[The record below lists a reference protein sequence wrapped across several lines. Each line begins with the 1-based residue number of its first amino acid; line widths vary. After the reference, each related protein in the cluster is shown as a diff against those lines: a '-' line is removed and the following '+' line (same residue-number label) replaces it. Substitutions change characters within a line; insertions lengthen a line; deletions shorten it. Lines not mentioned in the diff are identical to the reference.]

1 MKGTAARGVS
11 VWGGQKAPLRRVF
24 LYCFVT
30 VVFAFLILPNFIV
43 IPLSVTDSIYLEF
56 PPSGFT
62 WRWYQDYFGVEGA
75 SHFGTAGR
83 WIPATLISLQL
94 ALVVVAVAVPMG
106 SLAAYGMTRGRF
118 PGKTVLNAVIIS
130 PLIVPI
136 LITAIALF
144 FFLSKNLRAFFDPL
158 PAPDLPNTP
167 AVPDIGWLIL
177 LIAMAVLIVATLAL
191 RFLPNLTGRDPEGGM
206 LRAHEFVLNWF
217 GLLMLVLTPL
227 FLMGL
232 FMLLGEWV
240 FALFL
245 IGVGTASF
253 LGMLLP
259 KFMTVDPDGPLQ
271 AVLDRV
277 GPFLP
282 FAFGVIAFFM
292 LMALFTGWTDR
303 FDGNLLT
310 LEDPF
315 PPLPGLSPGL
325 VLAHVM
331 LATPYTV
338 IILSATLRSVDVTLD
353 QASATLGAGPFTTL
367 RRIVL
372 PSMIPG
378 LAGAAFFS
386 FLTSFDELLIAL
398 FLSTTEIS
406 TLPKEIFD
414 GIRTEISPTIA
425 AIATMLIA
433 LTVILLSTALAFSL
447 RLKRKAGILEE

>member
-11 VWGGQKAPLRRVF
+11 VWAGQRAPLRRVI
-24 LYCFVT
+24 LYCFVAL
-30 VVFAFLILPNFIV
+30 VFAFLVLPNFIV

-56 PPSGFT
+56 PPNGFT

-94 ALVVVAVAVPMG
+94 AIVVVIIAVPMG
-106 SLAAYGMTRGRF
+106 SLAAYGLTRGRF
-118 PGKTVLNAVIIS
+118 RGKAILNAVIIS

-144 FFLSKNLRAFFDPL
+144 FFLSKNLRSFFDPL
-158 PAPDLPNTP
+158 PAPDLPNSP

-177 LIAMAVLIVATLAL
+177 LIVMAVLVAATLAL
-191 RFLPNLTGRDPEGGM
+191 RLLPNLLGKEPGGG
-206 LRAHEFVLNWF
+206 LLKAHEFVSNRF
-217 GLLMLVLTPL
+217 GLMMIAETPL
-227 FLMGL
+227 LLLGL
-232 FMLLGEWV
+232 FMLLGEWI

-245 IGVGTASF
+245 IGVGVAS
-253 LGMLLP
+253 LVGMLLP
-259 KFMTVDPDGPLQ
+259 RFMTVDPDGTVQ
-271 AVLDRV
+271 AVLDRI
-277 GPFLP
+277 GPWLP
-282 FAFGVIAFFM
+282 VAFGLVAFFM
-292 LMALFTGWTDR
+292 LMELFTGWTDT
-303 FDGNLLT
+303 FDGGLLST
-310 LEDPF
+310 EDPL

-325 VLAHVM
+325 VLAHTM

-367 RRIVL
+367 LRIVM
-372 PSMIPG
+372 PAMIPG

-433 LTVILLSTALAFSL
+433 LTIILLSAALAFSF
-447 RLKRKAGILEE
+447 RLKRKAGIIEE

>member
-11 VWGGQKAPLRRVF
+11 VWAGQKAPLRRII
-24 LYCFVT
+24 LYCFVA

-94 ALVVVAVAVPMG
+94 ALVVVVVAVPMG

-118 PGKTVLNAVIIS
+118 PGKTLFNAVIIS

-144 FFLSKNLRAFFDPL
+144 FFLSKNLRSFFDPVPGL
-158 PAPDLPNTP
+158 DLPNSP

-177 LIAMAVLIVATLAL
+177 LIVMAVLVVATLAL
-191 RFLPNLTGRDPEGGM
+191 KLLPNLTGRDPEGGM
-206 LRAHEFVLNWF
+206 LRAHELVSNWF
-217 GLLMLVLTPL
+217 GLIMLVVAPL
-227 FLMGL
+227 FLVGL
-232 FMLLGEWV
+232 FMLLGELI

-245 IGVGTASF
+245 IVVGSASL
-253 LGMLLP
+253 LGMILP
-259 KFMTVDPDGPLQ
+259 KFMTVDPDGRLQ
-271 AVLDRV
+271 EVLDRV

-282 FAFGVIAFFM
+282 FTFGVVAFFM

-303 FDGNLLT
+303 FDGNLLSSG
-310 LEDPF
+310 DPF

-338 IILSATLRSVDVTLD
+338 IILSATLRSVDVTYD
-353 QASATLGAGPFTTL
+353 QAAATLGAGPFTTL
-367 RRIVL
+367 RKIVL

-378 LAGAAFFS
+378 LAGAAFFA

-433 LTVILLSTALAFSL
+433 LTIILLTFALTMSL
-447 RLKRKAGILEE
+447 RIKRRAGITED